1 MVFPRITTKINKKTT
16 MKSKKVQIIKGKYA
30 GQSGKILGE
39 HTYENGDVKVTL
51 EIEDDIHYKTTV
63 SVKKSHLSK

>member
-1 MVFPRITTKINKKTT
+1 